1 MRPSCKT
8 LLERPDI
15 RKKAAELGID
25 LDQNDLTSSVPR
37 SLQKN
42 SESLLK
48 TIYVPHV
55 LQNLKLPQPNYCH
68 SQKVSLTKFE
78 KPPIPSDPIRSVTQ
92 LQRRVQPLAT
102 PKLDQQSVVSRKSSL
117 EQQI

>member
-1 MRPSCKT
+1 M
-8 LLERPDI
+8 ERPDI

-68 SQKVSLTKFE
+68 SQKISLTKFE
-78 KPPIPSDPIRSVTQ
+78 KPPIPSDPLRSVTQ

-102 PKLDQQSVVSRKSSL
+102 PKLD
-117 EQQI
+117 